1 MVVFGSSAGLCAPAA
16 RPIMARAGDGARGG
30 GMATTV
36 QTGAPRDLRAH
47 LAGLE
52 AQGLLQRV
60 RTEVDPAWEITSVAR
75 QVFLQAR
82 PERRYALLFERVR
95 GYDQPVVVGAL
106 AASRAVYAAGLGV
119 APAAILERWAT
130 ALRCPIE

>member
-1 MVVFGSSAGLCAPAA
+1 
-16 RPIMARAGDGARGG
+16 
-30 GMATTV
+30 MATAV

-52 AQGLLQRV
+52 ARGLLQRV
-60 RTEVDPAWEITSVAR
+60 RTEVDRAWEITSVAR

-95 GYDQPVVVGAL
+95 GHVHPVVVGAL

-119 APAAILERWAT
+119 TPAEILGRWAT
-130 ALRCPIE
+130 ALRSPVEPRLLDVGLPDET